1 MCFASKP
8 FFKQNEMSTI
18 RPFPELATP
27 NGLARHSPWVS
38 VGLVLDQLSY
48 TASILRTEL
57 LPLQTCSLQSSVL
70 NALDPT
76 WRQKTPCWDWWIAAT
91 RHEKHPCRSY
101 LHKKMIENERF
112 FSASRKLFTPV
123 SKATEPRHH
132 ECQTSRSSCLPLWPL
147 RPATDSAG
155 YRPSSCLCSKLIK
168 RCLIHTSSRAWLKRQ
183 EAK

>member
-27 NGLARHSPWVS
+27 NGLARHSPRVS

-76 WRQKTPCWDWWIAAT
+76 WRQK
-91 RHEKHPCRSY
+91 
-101 LHKKMIENERF
+101 
-112 FSASRKLFTPV
+112 
-123 SKATEPRHH
+123 HH
-132 ECQTSRSSCLPLWPL
+132 AQIDE
-147 RPATDSAG
+147 
-155 YRPSSCLCSKLIK
+155 
-168 RCLIHTSSRAWLKRQ
+168 
-183 EAK
+183 